1 MDTPDLQV
9 LRAEVEDRDSKA
21 DDGRAKEV
29 AVEGNRKLTTFG
41 QRLMLV
47 ANQTNT
53 KLKTWSWREE
63 RAARRKTRPVSKQTP
78 HPSCDEGGGESTS
91 SHYRAWLASKAVA
104 DEMSRSENGTV
115 DAWQKREIK
124 ELHLLSSTT
133 SPLSLSS
140 ITHSLVSFIPSLSLT
155 SSLLR

>member
-1 MDTPDLQV
+1 MYINPLKLDYTDLP
-9 LRAEVEDRDSKA
+9 LYPSIDRSRDSKA

-78 HPSCDEGGGESTS
+78 TRP
-91 SHYRAWLASKAVA
+91 V
-104 DEMSRSENGTV
+104 M
-115 DAWQKREIK
+115 REVERVQALITAHGWPPK
-124 ELHLLSSTT
+124 Q
-133 SPLSLSS
+133 SPM
-140 ITHSLVSFIPSLSLT
+140 
-155 SSLLR
+155 R